1 LSLTLVQR
9 KNYST
14 PLRHIP
20 AILRDQ
26 PMLDNNLKTLSAR
39 IDSLTELSMRL
50 MAENK
55 KLRAQ
60 ESALLTERDE
70 LQRKNELAKA
80 RVEAIILRLK
90 ALEAQE

>member
-1 LSLTLVQR
+1 
-9 KNYST
+9 
-14 PLRHIP
+14 
-20 AILRDQ
+20 
-26 PMLDNNLKTLSAR
+26 MLDNELKTLSAR
-39 IDSLTELSMRL
+39 IDSLTELSSRL
-50 MAENK
+50 MAENR

>member
-1 LSLTLVQR
+1 
-9 KNYST
+9 
-14 PLRHIP
+14 
-20 AILRDQ
+20 
-26 PMLDNNLKTLSAR
+26 MLDNNLKILSAR
-39 IDSLTELSMRL
+39 IDSLTELSTRL

>member
-1 LSLTLVQR
+1 
-9 KNYST
+9 
-14 PLRHIP
+14 
-20 AILRDQ
+20 
-26 PMLDNNLKTLSAR
+26 MLDNELRILSAR
-39 IDSLTELSMRL
+39 IDSLTELSARL

-55 KLRAQ
+55 KLRSQ
-60 ESALLTERDE
+60 ESALLAERDE

>member
-1 LSLTLVQR
+1 
-9 KNYST
+9 
-14 PLRHIP
+14 
-20 AILRDQ
+20 
-26 PMLDNNLKTLSAR
+26 MLDNELKTLSTR
-39 IDSLTELSMRL
+39 IDSLTELASRL
-50 MAENK
+50 MTENK

-60 ESALLTERDE
+60 ESALLAERDE

>member
-1 LSLTLVQR
+1 
-9 KNYST
+9 
-14 PLRHIP
+14 
-20 AILRDQ
+20 
-26 PMLDNNLKTLSAR
+26 MLDNELKTLSAR
-39 IDSLTELSMRL
+39 IDSLAELSTRL
-50 MAENK
+50 LAENR

-60 ESALLTERDE
+60 ETGLLAERDE

>member
-1 LSLTLVQR
+1 
-9 KNYST
+9 
-14 PLRHIP
+14 
-20 AILRDQ
+20 
-26 PMLDNNLKTLSAR
+26 MLDNDIKLLSER
-39 IDSLTELSMRL
+39 IDSLTELSSRL

-55 KLRAQ
+55 KLRTQ
-60 ESALLTERDE
+60 ESALLAERDE

>member
-1 LSLTLVQR
+1 M
-9 KNYST
+9 
-14 PLRHIP
+14 P
-20 AILRDQ
+20 
-26 PMLDNNLKTLSAR
+26 DNNMKTLSAH
-39 IDSLTELSMRL
+39 IDSLTELTMRL

-60 ESALLTERDE
+60 ESALLVERDE

>member
-1 LSLTLVQR
+1 
-9 KNYST
+9 
-14 PLRHIP
+14 
-20 AILRDQ
+20 
-26 PMLDNNLKTLSAR
+26 
-39 IDSLTELSMRL
+39 

-55 KLRAQ
+55 KLRTQ
-60 ESALLTERDE
+60 ESALLAERDE

>member
-1 LSLTLVQR
+1 
-9 KNYST
+9 
-14 PLRHIP
+14 
-20 AILRDQ
+20 
-26 PMLDNNLKTLSAR
+26 MLDNELKILSAR
-39 IDSLTELSMRL
+39 IDSLAELSSRL
-50 MAENK
+50 LAENR

-60 ESALLTERDE
+60 ESSLLAERDE